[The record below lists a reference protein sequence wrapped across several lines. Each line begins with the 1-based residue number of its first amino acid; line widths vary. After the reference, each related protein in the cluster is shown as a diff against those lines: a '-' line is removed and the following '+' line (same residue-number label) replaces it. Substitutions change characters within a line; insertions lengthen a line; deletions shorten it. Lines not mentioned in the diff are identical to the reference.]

1 MAQVMK
7 GKEFIVEIPDEVG
20 AGASAL
26 EALAKERINLACFVG
41 YGVGSGKAFLHLVP
55 EDSDRASAALLDAGH
70 QAQIQDALLYVSQ
83 DRPGLAAEVLRK
95 LADAGISLIHCYATS
110 VGATNALLVIRTD
123 NDERAAEVLAG

>member
-1 MAQVMK
+1 MAHVMK
-7 GKEFIVEIPDEVG
+7 GKEFIIEIPDEVG
-20 AGASAL
+20 AGARAL

-41 YGVGSGKAFLHLVP
+41 YGVGGGKAFLHLVP
-55 EDSDRASAALLDAGH
+55 EDADRASAALQASGY
-70 QAQIQDALLYVSQ
+70 QAQVQDALLYVSQ

-123 NDERAAEVLAG
+123 NDDRAVEVLSG